1 MVHRGWLP
9 RLINPLSSRHWR
21 DDLHGGVAAAAVAL
35 PLALAFGVVSGAGS
49 VAGLYGAICCG
60 LFATLRLGRYIG
72 LLPYSV
78 SSGFANGVGC
88 IIHTHLRNAH
98 ALRSQ

>member
-1 MVHRGWLP
+1 M
-9 RLINPLSSRHWR
+9 IYT
-21 DDLHGGVAAAAVAL
+21 AALRPPPVVL
-35 PLALAFGVVSGAGS
+35 PLALAFGVVAGAGP

-60 LFATLRLGRYIG
+60 LFAALFATLRLGRYIG
-72 LLPYSV
+72 LLPDSV